1 MKMSVSQR
9 IILTMGVILFLFLVT
24 SLVSFRSFN
33 QVSNTVN
40 AVIHDS
46 SPRMYMS
53 ANLRANLAQTKYVLL
68 DFLHQDKS
76 VSKDLPLDNGED
88 IVSQLDSLKA
98 DFESD
103 FERLEVLTTTPQL
116 DEIKALTHTMFEHA
130 QGMINHRQTYSRALN
145 SVNEQQE
152 EFEYLTDELPFTIE
166 DLLHEEYRLKHLQ
179 LLKPLHNDMVFLIN
193 KVTALLSLKQ
203 GEASHLVKADID
215 KYQVRI
221 ETKLVQLQALDTD
234 AFESIIEIWLPY
246 QKQLT
251 DANLTLMS
259 QLKAQLALTDS
270 SLLLVKI
277 EALVETNTLNID
289 AFASA
294 AKTHASKLAKVTDA
308 SVSQGKILLLAG
320 AILAALLSLLLGYGL
335 VRYIKTSLIRV
346 MSGMSQMRAGDLT
359 YQVEEKGHDELTQLA
374 QGSNALSQEWQGLV
388 KQILDTVNA
397 VHTSACTSRDISH
410 ESLEGVAKQ
419 SMQSAR
425 LAATATQM
433 EASALDVAQHAKTTL
448 LEAEKAQS
456 ILQSSHQS
464 LTQNS
469 EQIQGLAAQVDL
481 AMSEVS
487 SLKQNSDAISNI
499 IHVIKEIAEQTNLLA
514 LNAAIE
520 AARAGES
527 GRGFSVVADEV
538 RSLANRTQGSII
550 DIETRVA
557 NLQLGAQ
564 KTAKSMVFCT
574 EQSKSCSQD
583 LKQNTQQLIQ
593 VLDSVSQM
601 RDMNAQVA
609 NATDEQK
616 LTVAD
621 ISQSLNEINH
631 IMVKGKVG
639 AEQASQQGDG
649 LLALSDE
656 LLALVKRFKV
666 T

>member
-1 MKMSVSQR
+1 MKLSVSQR
-9 IILTMGVILFLFLVT
+9 IMLTMGIVLFLFLVT
-24 SLVSFRSFN
+24 SLVSFRSFS

-46 SPRMYMS
+46 SPRRYLS

-68 DFLHQDKS
+68 DFLHQGNPS
-76 VSKDLPLDNGED
+76 LDGLIED
-88 IVSQLDSLKA
+88 DSADVLSQLASLKVGFNQ
-98 DFESD
+98 DFEHLG
-103 FERLEVLTTTPQL
+103 RLTGATQV
-116 DEIKALTHTMFEHA
+116 DEIKTLTQTIFEHA
-130 QGMINHRQTYSRALN
+130 QGMINHRQDYNAARN
-145 SVNEQQE
+145 SVYEQQE
-152 EFEYLTDELPFTIE
+152 EFDYLTDELPFTIE
-166 DLLHEEYRLKHLQ
+166 DLLQEEYRLSHLQ
-179 LLKPLHNDMVFLIN
+179 ILKPLHNDMIFLIN
-193 KVTALLSLKQ
+193 KATALLSLKQ
-203 GEASHLVKADID
+203 GQDSRLFMADIE
-215 KYQVRI
+215 KYQSRI
-221 ETKLVQLQALDTD
+221 DTKLVQLEALDTE
-234 AFESIIEIWLPY
+234 AYESIIEIWQPY
-246 QKQLT
+246 KTQLT
-251 DANLTLMS
+251 DSNLTLMS
-259 QLKAQLALTDS
+259 QLKAHQALVDS
-270 SLLLVKI
+270 SQLLIEI
-277 EALVETNTLNID
+277 EALVETNTIKIET
-289 AFASA
+289 FASA
-294 AKTHASKLAKVTDA
+294 AKTHATNLAKVTDA
-308 SVSQGKILLLAG
+308 SVNQGKILLLAG

-346 MSGMSQMRAGDLT
+346 VMGMSQMRAGDLT
-359 YQVEEKGHDELTQLA
+359 CQVEEKGHDELTQLA

-388 KQILDTVNA
+388 KQILDMVNA

-410 ESLEGVAKQ
+410 ESLSGVEQQ

-464 LTQNS
+464 LRHNS
-469 EQIQGLAAQVDL
+469 EQIQTLAAQVDL

-538 RSLANRTQGSII
+538 RSLANRAQGSIS

-557 NLQLGAQ
+557 SLQLGAQ
-564 KTAKSMVFCT
+564 NTAKSMAFCS
-574 EQSKSCSQD
+574 EQSQACSLD
-583 LKQNTQQLIQ
+583 LKQNTKELIQ

-621 ISQSLNEINH
+621 ISQSLNQINH
-631 IMVKGKVG
+631 IMLKSKEG

-649 LLALSDE
+649 LLGLSDE